1 MVWAGLPRKFRRTEQ
16 MDEFEIPD
24 PGFFK
29 EDEVTPPEEEENPF
43 YEPAPGEETWG
54 RIRKE
59 DAMLEV
65 IILLILVWIIS

>member
-43 YEPAPGEETWG
+43 YEPAPGEETWD
-54 RIRKE
+54 E
-59 DAMLEV
+59 
-65 IILLILVWIIS
+65 